1 MTMRRPGKKPKR
13 SPRML
18 ISAALALSFGL
29 TAPVHFADAQE
40 RYQRRSIMD
49 FFLGRRYIDED
60 YAPPPD
66 VQRPQ
71 RQRKQAAPKKA
82 AIAPKP
88 APVVPQEPV
97 VQKLETAQ
105 KILIVGDFLAS
116 ALGDGMT
123 EAFKTSPGVV
133 VEARGNVSSGLVR
146 DDYYNWPEQLLTMM
160 DQVKPA
166 MVVVMIGAN
175 DRQQMAIGGNKEK
188 FRTDAWY
195 SEYQKRVLNFGKEVT
210 SRKIPLLWVGLPAF
224 DSPSM
229 MADAVQMNQLY
240 RKQVES
246 VGGEFVDIW
255 DGFVDEGGQFIV
267 TGSDINGQQVRL
279 RTSDGINLTQAGRRK
294 VAFYVEKPARRLLGT
309 QASPD
314 LVRLDST
321 NLPGLGL
328 PANTIEHTQPI
339 SLADPNLDGGSELL
353 GGRPPAASLT
363 KSPRDM
369 LVQDGAVEP
378 APAGR
383 VDDYRLPADNQ
394 PKQVSAK

>member
-1 MTMRRPGKKPKR
+1 MRKSYSKR
-13 SPRML
+13 KL
-18 ISAALALSFGL
+18 GWQTAISALLALSLGVI
-29 TAPVHFADAQE
+29 APVHYADAQE

-49 FFLGRRYIDED
+49 LLLGRRYIDED
-60 YAPPPD
+60 YQPAPD
-66 VQRPQ
+66 VQRTRPQ
-71 RQRKQAAPKKA
+71 RKRTTPPKA
-82 AIAPKP
+82 AVTAPKP
-88 APVVPQEPV
+88 AAPAPQEEV

-116 ALGDGMT
+116 GLGDGMT

-133 VEARGNVSSGLVR
+133 IEARGNVSSGLVR
-146 DDYYNWPEQLLTMM
+146 DDYYDWPEQLLKMM
-160 DQVKPA
+160 DEVKPA
-166 MVVVMIGAN
+166 IVVVMIGAN
-175 DRQQMAIGGNKEK
+175 DRQQMAIDGSKEK

-195 SEYQKRVLNFGKEVT
+195 AEYQKRVLNFGKEVT

-224 DSPSM
+224 GSGSM
-229 MADAVQMNQLY
+229 TSDAVQMNQLY
-240 RKQVES
+240 RKQAES

-255 DGFVDEGGQFIV
+255 DGFVDEGGQFVV

-294 VAFYVEKPARRLLGT
+294 VAFYVEKPARRILGT

-314 LVRLDST
+314 LVRLDTS
-321 NLPGLGL
+321 NLPSLGL
-328 PANTIEHTQPI
+328 PQANLPHTQPI
-339 SLADPNLDGGSELL
+339 SLSDPNLDGGAELL
-353 GGRPPAASLT
+353 GAGPPPVSLT

-369 LVQDGAVEP
+369 LVQDGMIEA

-383 VDDYRLPADNQ
+383 VDDYRLPAKE